1 MRLFFDSSAFA
12 KRYIQES
19 GSDLAIEWCER
30 ADELAL
36 AAIAIPEMISAFCRL
51 RREEKISEHQY
62 RQTKS
67 VLLLDIE
74 DIAVCDLTP
83 QVIRF
88 AVDALESNALRG
100 MDAIHVGCALA
111 WRADLFLT
119 SDRRQ
124 WEAARSAGLSVEIL

>member
-1 MRLFFDSSAFA
+1 M
-12 KRYIQES
+12 
-19 GSDLAIEWCER
+19 
-30 ADELAL
+30 AL